1 MIGKLCKA
9 SAALLT
15 SQVMAG
21 DGSSEEDAIAY
32 IIPVGDAGLINL
44 QVWNTVSGEYLEEQ
58 KENWRLNMKFSATYT
73 KEAGRTYEAGMCFP
87 MFEPFGNMVD
97 CFTAKDG
104 EELADSILNTDRIAV
119 STKDD
124 YPLDEVSQSWE
135 IVPVDDIDKAKERCD
150 DDTGVCTLSV

>member
-9 SAALLT
+9 SVALLT

-73 KEAGRTYEAGMCFP
+73 KEAGRNYEAGMCFP

-124 YPLDEVSQSWE
+124 YPLDEVS
-135 IVPVDDIDKAKERCD
+135 
-150 DDTGVCTLSV
+150 